1 MGLVFAFG
9 VFFIYFLFM
18 LGILNLITLIGFI
31 QKIKILIATFALIAA
46 LILIKDFFAY
56 GKWFS
61 LEIPERT
68 KPAVENLVK
77 RGTIPS
83 AILLALFSSLV
94 ELPCTAGI
102 PLVYTAL
109 LAERAGNRLIY
120 LLWYNFFFILP
131 LLIIMAGFT
140 FGLTQIEK
148 VERWRLKFRK
158 YMRLTAGLI
167 LLFLAISLFKGWM

>member
-1 MGLVFAFG
+1 M
-9 VFFIYFLFM
+9 
-18 LGILNLITLIGFI
+18 
-31 QKIKILIATFALIAA
+31 
-46 LILIKDFFAY
+46 
-56 GKWFS
+56 
-61 LEIPERT
+61 
-68 KPAVENLVK
+68 
-77 RGTIPS
+77 
-83 AILLALFSSLV
+83 
-94 ELPCTAGI
+94 
-102 PLVYTAL
+102 VYTAL